1 MSASLWARD
10 RVLAQAVAADRQGPT
25 PPDEAGEEDGSVA
38 VATLVSADEAV
49 VPALRSAL
57 ERGWTERLGAALDQF
72 AAQKEGESRALCN
85 AHFDAF
91 AAGADEVARLKAQSA
106 GLRVQLEQL
115 DASLQES
122 GAAAVKGAE
131 ALLRF
136 HRVHRHLQEA
146 REELQRATALLGL
159 VHRARRLAATRNYL
173 EALQHVDLVREVVAG
188 ASASEDGA
196 KGPPRLHVR
205 ATAANSRFVA
215 RIEQWVPQALADIKT
230 SVNKAL
236 TEWFVSARDKAG
248 AVGQHALE
256 EVGARQLQALS
267 GSTQLGLGPALG
279 LAGAAAAAEGGPDEA
294 RRMVTKGT
302 VSGLRSRT
310 SSEALLAWELRDPSS
325 TLDIAEASLLRE
337 RMGFAP
343 VHQYLEIH
351 EHLGSQAEAV
361 AFYRRNR
368 LPQASMRTLL
378 TADAARLPPA
388 LFLQRHARQLLDK
401 VAGFFVIESALTRA
415 FELISTHELSGL
427 WNDILD
433 EALPLLGEGL
443 AAAAAAAT
451 DAAAAAATASTRRS
465 VVPAA
470 ASSANE
476 ASAALEV
483 VQRVLHLAQ
492 LLGRPDAAAVSA
504 APRRATSAKGGE
516 DAIDAEHAARS
527 VVLPQ
532 GGGEG
537 EHVLETGRLVALC
550 VAQRD
555 HVGQLLVALGGAELR
570 RVVAEDTCEPCLL
583 ESAKSARA
591 AATARLGLL
600 GLDPDAEERPALSL
614 SEACFPLQLR
624 FSDSVLQLCTVW
636 VDVLD
641 RAFSLARQ
649 LGGDLLSARDHRK
662 DSPQQQAQQAQ
673 TQLHKEAMSA
683 SSFLTAAACAARVAD
698 RCLERLN
705 DHLVEL
711 VSSDNASTELLC
723 QLQVNLWFLSRTR
736 PALEAYVKSLAAL
749 TPEEEARA
757 QQQHQQHQQQQ
768 HQQHQQQQQQ
778 HWWSIPA
785 LARFAD
791 TTELAQS
798 RIMQASV
805 IDKVDVLLSM
815 GEGCDWAP
823 EQLANEPHGFVVDAV
838 QYLAV
843 ALGAQSAM
851 RLLPKAKRQAAHFT
865 SCGRVSEALLG
876 AVCGTGPSGA
886 KAINALG
893 VAQLRADA
901 ELLLRFARGRDAE
914 VPGLH
919 ECFAQLEQVAT
930 LLSSGDLDGYLNPQ
944 TRATKYGYLP
954 PSMLAA
960 TLSKYKQPV
969 TGARMFTTTHH
980 LVMLK
985 DSDIKRTLQ
994 ALAKI
999 A

>member
-1 MSASLWARD
+1 M
-10 RVLAQAVAADRQGPT
+10 
-25 PPDEAGEEDGSVA
+25 A

-91 AAGADEVARLKAQSA
+91 AAGADEVARLKTQSE

-173 EALQHVDLVREVVAG
+173 EALQQVDLVREVVAG
-188 ASASEDGA
+188 AGASSEEGA
-196 KGPPRLHVR
+196 GAAGPPRLRVR

-215 RIEQWVPQALADIKT
+215 RVEQWVPQALADIKT

-248 AVGQHALE
+248 AVGQRALE

-279 LAGAAAAAEGGPDEA
+279 LAGAAAAAAAAAAEDGAEEA
-294 RRMVTKGT
+294 RRTVTKGT
-302 VSGLRSRT
+302 VGGLRSRT

-368 LPQASMRTLL
+368 LPQASLRAMVA
-378 TADAARLPPA
+378 ADAARLPPA
-388 LFLQRHARQLLDK
+388 VFLQRHARQLLDK
-401 VAGFFVIESALTRA
+401 MAGFFVIESALTRA
-415 FELISTHELSGL
+415 FELISTHELGGL
-427 WNDILD
+427 WSNILD

-443 AAAAAAAT
+443 AAAAAAASASASASNSASASASASKT
-451 DAAAAAATASTRRS
+451 AA
-465 VVPAA
+465 PAA
-470 ASSANE
+470 ASSASE
-476 ASAALEV
+476 ASAELEV
-483 VQRVLHLAQ
+483 VQRVLHLSQ
-492 LLGRPDAAAVSA
+492 LLGRPDAAAA
-504 APRRATSAKGGE
+504 ATRRASSAKGGE

-537 EHVLETGRLVALC
+537 ERVLETGRLVALC
-550 VAQRD
+550 VAQRE
-555 HVGQLLVALGGAELR
+555 HVGQLLVALGGAQLR
-570 RVVAEDTCEPCLL
+570 RVVAEDTCVPCLL
-583 ESAKSARA
+583 ESAKTARA

-600 GLDPDAEERPALSL
+600 GLDPDAEERTALSL
-614 SEACFPLQLR
+614 AEASFPLQLR

-636 VDVLD
+636 VDILD

-649 LGGDLLSARDHRK
+649 LGGDLLAARDHRK
-662 DSPQQQAQQAQ
+662 QDNPQAQQAQQAQ
-673 TQLHKEAMSA
+673 QQQQGQAHKEAATA
-683 SSFLTAAACAARVAD
+683 SSFLAAATCAARVAD
-698 RCLERLN
+698 RCFDSLN

-711 VSSDNASTELLC
+711 VSSDNASTEFLC

-749 TPEEEARA
+749 TLEEEARA
-757 QQQHQQHQQQQ
+757 QQQS
-768 HQQHQQQQQQ
+768 QQQQQQ
-778 HWWSIPA
+778 QQQPRSSQQQQQQQLQWWSISA

-805 IDKVDVLLSM
+805 IDKVDVLLST
-815 GEGCDWAP
+815 GEGCEWAP
-823 EQLANEPHGFVVDAV
+823 EQLANEPHGFVVDVV

-901 ELLLRFARGRDAE
+901 ELLIRFARGREAD

-930 LLSSGDLDGYLNPQ
+930 LLGNGDLDGYLHPQ

-994 ALAKI
+994 ALAKL

>member
-1 MSASLWARD
+1 MPSVWARD
-10 RVLAQAVAADRQGPT
+10 VAQTSAASAAASGPH
-25 PPDEAGEEDGSVA
+25 DEAGEEDGSVA

-91 AAGADEVARLKAQSA
+91 AAGADEVARLKAQSE

-122 GAAAVKGAE
+122 GGAAVKGAE

-159 VHRARRLAATRNYL
+159 VHRVRRLAATRNYL
-173 EALQHVDLVREVVAG
+173 EALQQVDLVREVVAG
-188 ASASEDGA
+188 AGAASEEGA
-196 KGPPRLHVR
+196 GAAGPPRLRVR

-215 RIEQWVPQALADIKT
+215 RVEQWVPQALADIKT

-236 TEWFVSARDKAG
+236 TEWFVSARDKVG
-248 AVGQHALE
+248 VVGQRALD

-267 GSTQLGLGPALG
+267 GSTQLGLGPTLG
-279 LAGAAAAAEGGPDEA
+279 LAGAAAAAAAAAADDGAEEA
-294 RRMVTKGT
+294 RRTVTKGT
-302 VSGLRSRT
+302 VGGLRSRT

-368 LPQASMRTLL
+368 LPQASLHAMVA
-378 TADAARLPPA
+378 ADALRLPPA
-388 LFLQRHARQLLDK
+388 VFLQRHARQLLDK

-415 FELISTHELSGL
+415 FELISTHELGGL
-427 WNDILD
+427 WRDILD
-433 EALPLLGEGL
+433 KALPLLGEGL
-443 AAAAAAAT
+443 AAAAAAA
-451 DAAAAAATASTRRS
+451 AASASKSVSASKSAA
-465 VVPAA
+465 PAA
-470 ASSANE
+470 ASSADE

-483 VQRVLHLAQ
+483 VQRVLHLSQ
-492 LLGRPDAAAVSA
+492 LLGRPDAGAAA
-504 APRRATSAKGGE
+504 TRRASSAKGCE

-537 EHVLETGRLVALC
+537 ERVLETGRLVALC
-550 VAQRD
+550 VAQRE
-555 HVGQLLVALGGAELR
+555 HVGQLLVALGGAQLR
-570 RVVAEDTCEPCLL
+570 RVVAEDTCVPCLL
-583 ESAKSARA
+583 ESAKTARA

-600 GLDPDAEERPALSL
+600 GLDPDAEERTALSL
-614 SEACFPLQLR
+614 AAASFPLQLR
-624 FSDSVLQLCTVW
+624 FSESVLQLCSVW

-649 LGGDLLSARDHRK
+649 LGGDLLGARDHK
-662 DSPQQQAQQAQ
+662 KKATPQAQQAQ
-673 TQLHKEAMSA
+673 QQQQQAQGQAHNEATTA
-683 SSFLTAAACAARVAD
+683 SSFLAAATCAARVAD
-698 RCLERLN
+698 RCFDRLN

-711 VSSDNASTELLC
+711 VSSDNASTEFLC

-757 QQQHQQHQQQQ
+757 QQQSQQQQ
-768 HQQHQQQQQQ
+768 SQQQQQ
-778 HWWSIPA
+778 WWSIPA

-805 IDKVDVLLSM
+805 IDKVDVLLST
-815 GEGCDWAP
+815 GESCEWAP
-823 EQLANEPHGFVVDAV
+823 EQLANEPHGFVVDVV

-901 ELLLRFARGRDAE
+901 ELLIRFARGREAD

-930 LLSSGDLDGYLNPQ
+930 LLGNGDLDGYLDPQ

-994 ALAKI
+994 ALAKL